1 MNDIHIILDIDQT
14 LVDSM
19 EKYRWFM
26 EKKNVRVPDYFL
38 PEMAIW
44 ERVGLKEFLEYLD
57 KNVKYISIWTNGSE
71 DWLKFVVHKILSKYI
86 SPKRF
91 SMLLSVKY
99 SVTRSVN
106 GVNALVKDINL
117 VIKKIN
123 NPKITLKNT
132 VLIDDNIYNC
142 LYNKSNTLPIKKFVI
157 TKELNEPKRSES
169 FFYIKQILEILKKT
183 KDVRQTLT
191 NVYSNIESYDNLFG

>member
-1 MNDIHIILDIDQT
+1 M
-14 LVDSM
+14 
-19 EKYRWFM
+19 
-26 EKKNVRVPDYFL
+26 
-38 PEMAIW
+38 
-44 ERVGLKEFLEYLD
+44 
-57 KNVKYISIWTNGSE
+57 
-71 DWLKFVVHKILSKYI
+71 
-86 SPKRF
+86 
-91 SMLLSVKY
+91 
-99 SVTRSVN
+99 TRSVN
-106 GVNALVKDINL
+106 GVDALVKDIQL

-169 FFYIKQILEILKKT
+169 FFYIKQILEILMKT